1 MKQLVRY
8 DPTAGCFV
16 LAGKKKQYWPGTNIV
31 RSTGNAF
38 DWKRK
43 QQYPVGDWNEM
54 PRVRSVEHS

>member
-1 MKQLVRY
+1 MTPLVRY
-8 DPTAGCFV
+8 DYEKGCFV

-43 QQYPVGDWNEM
+43 QHYSVGDWNEV
-54 PRVRSVEHS
+54 PRVRRVEHR